1 MSFLHLFINSL
12 LILNRCN
19 MLTFRTEIMPYE
31 QKSDKTYNVKIRITY
46 QRRIRR
52 ISTSIFVTKDDL
64 TKSFKLKN
72 PRVVAEA
79 DKLIKEYQSICSK
92 LQVELNNYSIDDII
106 NLLKEEKT
114 RVKCVDFLKFSYDW
128 INTTS
133 SKGAKNYKS
142 AINAFASYLGTKT
155 LDINR
160 ITSDM
165 LKGFSEYLVIKRENR
180 IREMAGAGKRIPSDR
195 MVSLYL
201 GSIRHLFNLAKKQY
215 NDYDKGIIVVKNSPF
230 EHFEVPKQE
239 SARKRALS
247 ADIVFKVW
255 TLPYVLNSDGK
266 ERKCRYNLAK
276 DCFIL
281 SFCLI
286 GMNSVDLYN
295 ASEMDDNTII
305 YNRTKTAERR
315 SDRALMKV
323 NIPFQIRNLIEKY
336 RDRTS
341 KRVFDFYQ
349 LYSTASSFNRAINYG
364 LKEIGRQLGVDDLE
378 YYAAR
383 HSWATLAINQAGVD
397 KYTVHSALNHI
408 DTSMKV
414 TDIYI
419 LKEISRLRTKRIGK

>member
-1 MSFLHLFINSL
+1 
-12 LILNRCN
+12 
-19 MLTFRTEIMPYE
+19 MLTFKAVIMPHE
-31 QKSDKTYNVKIRITY
+31 QKKDKTYNVKIRITY
-46 QRRIRR
+46 KRQVKRIP
-52 ISTSIFVTKDDL
+52 TSIFVTKDDL

-72 PRVVAEA
+72 PKVVAEA

-106 NLLKEEKT
+106 NLLKEERM
-114 RVKCVDFLKFSYDW
+114 RVKCVDFLKFSHDW

-142 AINAFASYLGTKT
+142 AINAFTSYLGTET
-155 LDINR
+155 LDINQ

-165 LKGFSEYLVIKRENR
+165 LKGFSEYLTIKRENR
-180 IREMAGAGKRIPSDR
+180 IREMVGAGKRVPSNR

-201 GSIRHLFNLAKKQY
+201 GSIRHLFNLAKKKY
-215 NDYDKGIIVVKNSPF
+215 NDYDMGIVVVKNSPF

-247 ADIVFKVW
+247 AEIVFKVW
-255 TLPYVLNSDGK
+255 KLPYVLNSDGK
-266 ERKCRYNLAK
+266 ERRCRYNLAK

-286 GMNSVDLYN
+286 GINSVDLYS
-295 ASEMDDNTII
+295 ASELDNNTII
-305 YNRTKTAERR
+305 YNRAKTSGRR

-341 KRVFDFYQ
+341 KRVFDFYHS
-349 LYSTASSFNRAINYG
+349 YSTASSFNRAINYG
-364 LKEIGRQLGVDDLE
+364 LKEIGKQLNVDDLE

-383 HSWATLAINQAGVD
+383 HSWATLAINQAGID

-408 DTSMKV
+408 DTSMRV

-419 LKEISRLRTKRIGK
+419 ERDFKIENEANRKVVNLVFGDEML

>member
-1 MSFLHLFINSL
+1 
-12 LILNRCN
+12 
-19 MLTFRTEIMPYE
+19 MLTFKAIIMPHE
-31 QKSDKTYNVKIRITY
+31 QKRDKTYNVKIRITY
-46 QRRIRR
+46 KRQVKR
-52 ISTSIFVTKDDL
+52 ISTSFFVTKDDI

-72 PRVVAEA
+72 QRVIAET

-106 NLLKEEKT
+106 NLIKEDRAK
-114 RVKCVDFLKFSYDW
+114 VKCVDFLKFSHDW

-142 AINAFASYLGTKT
+142 AINAFTSYLGTET
-155 LDINR
+155 LDINQ

-165 LKGFSEYLVIKRENR
+165 LKGFSEYLTIKRENR
-180 IREMAGAGKRIPSDR
+180 IREMVGAGKRVPSNR

-201 GSIRHLFNLAKKQY
+201 GSIRHLFNLAKKKY
-215 NDYDKGIIVVKNSPF
+215 NDYDKGIVVVKNSPF

-247 ADIVFKVW
+247 AEIVFKVW
-255 TLPYVLNSDGK
+255 KLPYVLNSDGK
-266 ERKCRYNLAK
+266 ERRCRYNLAK

-286 GMNSVDLYN
+286 GINSVDLYS
-295 ASEMDDNTII
+295 ASELDNNTII
-305 YNRTKTAERR
+305 YNRAKTSGRR
-315 SDRALMKV
+315 SDHALMKV
-323 NIPFQIRNLIEKY
+323 EIPFQIKNLIEKH
-336 RDRTS
+336 RDRAS
-341 KRVFDFYQ
+341 KRIFDFYHS
-349 LYSTASSFNRAINYG
+349 YSTASSFNRAINYG
-364 LKEIGRQLGVDDLE
+364 LKEIGKQLNVDDLE

-383 HSWATLAINQAGVD
+383 HSWATLAINQAGID

-408 DTSMKV
+408 DTSMRV

-419 LKEISRLRTKRIGK
+419 ERDFKIENEANRKVVNLVFGDEML